1 MIDNLSFYN
10 TQLSPSERTAD
21 GKPWLAVRLFVP
33 RIEDIAHLLADNG
46 IEMFIPIEN
55 TTVEDSEHH
64 RRHIQRP
71 VLRNYLFVKKDR
83 SLMEIQKTMSDI
95 PFPTALMKRT
105 NKPGDKFAEIEANEM
120 KEFMIMCNPDITM
133 KYFLTQEQA
142 QLKKGTEVLVKYG
155 PLKGLSGKLVRQ
167 SKRYFLL
174 KEVPGIAVMLKVG
187 RWCCKPLM
195 ETKAP

>member
-1 MIDNLSFYN
+1 
-10 TQLSPSERTAD
+10 
-21 GKPWLAVRLFVP
+21 
-33 RIEDIAHLLADNG
+33 
-46 IEMFIPIEN
+46 
-55 TTVEDSEHH
+55 
-64 RRHIQRP
+64 
-71 VLRNYLFVKKDR
+71 
-83 SLMEIQKTMSDI
+83 
-95 PFPTALMKRT
+95 
-105 NKPGDKFAEIEANEM
+105 
-120 KEFMIMCNPDITM
+120 MIMCNPDITM